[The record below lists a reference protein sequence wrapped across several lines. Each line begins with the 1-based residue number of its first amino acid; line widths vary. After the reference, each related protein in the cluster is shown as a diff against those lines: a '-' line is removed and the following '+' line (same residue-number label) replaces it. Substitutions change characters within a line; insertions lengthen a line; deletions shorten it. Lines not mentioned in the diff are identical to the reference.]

1 MLTLEPETLT
11 IKPRKTYQL
20 AQGYPRARLINSA
33 PWLEISGSAKTDV
46 NTISADSW
54 QAWECLA
61 DFGLNHYV
69 VRNTSQPKFGVI
81 VAAKGTQDYGDT
93 TANFQIVGD
102 SLIWNTDDDYPPLSD
117 TVFSISAHDL
127 YVQSSAEFNR
137 IGDNVFLSAAEK
149 GLYTVNFSFEA
160 KPHGIA
166 TDSTDAHFEI
176 IGEDLWWFPDAENDY
191 PPLIGTAFS
200 LSGNDLI
207 AHTAANLY
215 RTGDAVFVDGFG
227 AGYTLPCPNVSDF
240 AHEAVER
247 RVTQQFDSGRTRRNT
262 KAAGVLHNLSCSF
275 NMGITEA
282 GAWLSYYLRVLPDY
296 IDADWL
302 DNYFGSAK
310 RLHLAADPWELSATG
325 TQFTLKINGVVIDG

>member
-20 AQGYPRARLINSA
+20 SQGYPHARLINSA

-46 NTISADSW
+46 NTINADAW
-54 QAWECLA
+54 QEWECLA
-61 DFGLNHYV
+61 DFGLSHYV

-93 TANFQIVGD
+93 TANFQIVGNN
-102 SLIWNTDDDYPPLSD
+102 LIWNTDDDYPPLSD
-117 TVFSISAHDL
+117 TVFSVSGYDL

-160 KPHGIA
+160 KPHGLA

-191 PPLIGTAFS
+191 LPLIGTAFS

-207 AHTAANLY
+207 ANTAANLY
-215 RTGDAVFVDGFG
+215 LTGDAVFVDGFG
-227 AGYTLPCPNVSDF
+227 AGYRLPCPNLADF

-247 RVTQQFDSGRTRRNT
+247 RITQQFDSGRTRRNT

-275 NMGITEA
+275 NMDIAEA
-282 GAWLSYYLRVLPDY
+282 SAWLSYYLRVLPDY
-296 IDADWL
+296 IGADWL
-302 DNYFGSAK
+302 DNYFGGTK
-310 RLHLAADPWELSATG
+310 RLHLAADPWELSASG
-325 TQFTLKINGVVIDG
+325 TEFTLKINGVVVDG